1 MEKFYL
7 EIPTI
12 ERKEEAL
19 DYLNEHIKYNS
30 DMNGTGSMD
39 RCLKECSYEQWLKE
53 LENKTNQEYM
63 DILGW
68 APSLTYFLIRENDNK
83 IIGMINLR
91 YNMTEEIITKGG
103 SHIGYGIR
111 PTERRKG
118 YNKINLYLGLL
129 EEQRLGENRVFLECT
144 ADNIGSNKT
153 ITALGGILEKSEI
166 DDWDNELTN
175 YYWIDVSKS
184 IDEYKGIYEKLI
196 SQRTKKIQNNYSR
209 VAIN

>member
-1 MEKFYL
+1 METFYL

-12 ERKEEAL
+12 ERKEEAI
-19 DYLNEHIKYNS
+19 DYFNEHIKYHS

-39 RCLKECSYEQWLKE
+39 RFLKESTYEQWLKE

-63 DILGW
+63 NTLSW
-68 APSLTYFLIRENDNK
+68 APSLTYFLVRENDNR

-91 YNMTEEIITKGG
+91 YNLTEEILAKGG

-129 EEQRLGENRVFLECT
+129 EEQKLGENKVLLDCT

-153 ITALGGILEKSEI
+153 ITALGGNLEKSEI

-184 IDEYKGIYEKLI
+184 INEYKDIYEKFI
-196 SQRTKKIQNNYSR
+196 SHRTKKF
-209 VAIN
+209 

>member
-12 ERKEEAL
+12 ERKKEAI
-19 DYLNEHIKYNS
+19 DYFNEHIKYHS

-39 RCLKECSYEQWLKE
+39 RFLKESTYEQWLKE

-63 DILGW
+63 DTLGW
-68 APSLTYFLIRENDNK
+68 APSLTYFLVRENDNR

-91 YNMTEEIITKGG
+91 YKLTEEILAKGG

-129 EEQRLGENRVFLECT
+129 EEQKLGENRVLLNCT

-153 ITALGGILEKSEI
+153 IIALNGFLEKSEI

-175 YYWIDVSKS
+175 YYWININKS
-184 IDEYKGIYEKLI
+184 IDKNKSTYEQFI
-196 SQRTKKIQNNYSR
+196 SQVNKKIR
-209 VAIN
+209 K

>member
-7 EIPTI
+7 EKPTLK
-12 ERKEEAL
+12 RKEEAL

-30 DMNGTGSMD
+30 EMSGTGSMEK
-39 RCLKECSYEQWLKE
+39 CLKDLTYEKWLEE
-53 LENKTNQEYM
+53 LKRKSNQEYM
-63 DILGW
+63 NNIGW

-83 IIGMINLR
+83 IIGMLNIR
-91 YNMTEEIITKGG
+91 YNVTEKLRAKGC

-129 EEQRLGENRVFLECT
+129 EEQKLNEKKVLLECI

-153 ITALGGILEKSEI
+153 IKALDGVLEKSEI
-166 DDWDNELTN
+166 DAWDNELTN
-175 YYWIDVSKS
+175 YYWIDVDKS
-184 IDEYKGIYEKLI
+184 IEKYKPTYEQFIANL
-196 SQRTKKIQNNYSR
+196 
-209 VAIN
+209 

>member
-1 MEKFYL
+1 METFYL
-7 EIPTI
+7 EMPTL
-12 ERKEEAL
+12 ERKEEAI
-19 DYLNEHIKYNS
+19 DYFNEHIKYHS

-39 RCLKECSYEQWLKE
+39 RFLKESTYEQWLKE

-63 DILGW
+63 NTLSW
-68 APSLTYFLIRENDNK
+68 APSLTYFLVRENDNR

-91 YNMTEEIITKGG
+91 YNLTEEILAKGG

-129 EEQRLGENRVFLECT
+129 EEQKLGENKVLLDCT

-153 ITALGGILEKSEI
+153 ITALGGNLEKSEI

-184 IDEYKGIYEKLI
+184 INEYKDIYEKYI
-196 SQRTKKIQNNYSR
+196 SHRTKKF
-209 VAIN
+209 

>member
-1 MEKFYL
+1 MKRFYL
-7 EIPTI
+7 EVPTLK
-12 ERKEEAL
+12 RKEEAI

-30 DMNGTGSMD
+30 DMAGTGSMD
-39 RCLKECSYEQWLKE
+39 RFLKESTYEKWLKE
-53 LENKTNQEYM
+53 LEKKTNQEYM
-63 DILGW
+63 DKIGW
-68 APSLTYFLIRENDNK
+68 APSLTYFLIRESDNK

-91 YNMTEEIITKGG
+91 YNITDEIFNNGG

-129 EEQRLGENRVFLECT
+129 VEQKLGEKRVLLECT
-144 ADNIGSNKT
+144 ADNVGSNKT

-175 YYWIDVSKS
+175 YYWIDVDESLETYK
-184 IDEYKGIYEKLI
+184 DEYI
-196 SQRTKKIQNNYSR
+196 SKIKTNINSR
-209 VAIN
+209 YYLTGNI